1 MIRDASAASAPRRA
15 GMRQVAK
22 EAGVSPTT
30 VSNVLN
36 NPELVAEETRRRV
49 HAAMERVGY
58 LPNDA
63 ARRLRGA
70 PSPLVGAVTLDIAGP
85 FFTEVCRGV
94 EDRLLQDGC
103 MLMTCSTDLQPG
115 REQHYLQ
122 ELEKQGV
129 RGVLITPVETDL
141 DPLVTLAGRGV
152 PVVLLDHRSDG
163 RLCSVSIDNQWGG
176 EQVATHLIE
185 LGHRRIALLGASI
198 EVQQTAERHAGVRR
212 AFERAGLDPGRGV
225 LDVRVP
231 SPDITVTAAA
241 ALEDV
246 LSAADPPTAI
256 LCLNDAA
263 ALGVIGGLRERGIAV
278 PQEMS
283 VVGYDDVAFAAQL
296 APPLTTV
303 WQPKRELGRVAAELL
318 LDEARP
324 GHRHQKLVY
333 RPRLVVRESTA
344 APRR

>member
-1 MIRDASAASAPRRA
+1 MNGDASTGSTPRRS
-15 GMRQVAK
+15 GMRDVAK

-36 NPELVAEETRRRV
+36 NPELVAEGTRRRV

-58 LPNDA
+58 LPNSA
-63 ARRLRGA
+63 ARRLRGL
-70 PSPLVGAVTLDIAGP
+70 PSPLVGAVTLDIASP

-115 REQHYLQ
+115 RERHYLQ
-122 ELEKQGV
+122 ELEKQSV
-129 RGVLITPVETDL
+129 RGVLITPVESDL
-141 DPLVTLAGRGV
+141 EPLVALAGRGV

-176 EQVATHLIE
+176 EQVAAHLIA
-185 LGHRRIALLGASI
+185 LGHQRIALLSAAI
-198 EVQQTAERHAGVRR
+198 EVQQTGERHAGVRR
-212 AFERAGLDPGRGV
+212 AFLNAGLDPATGV

-231 SPDITVTAAA
+231 SPDITMTAAA
-241 ALEDV
+241 ALEEM
-246 LSAADPPTAI
+246 LGASDPPTAI
-256 LCLNDAA
+256 LCLNDTA

-278 PQEMS
+278 PGDVS

-296 APPLTTV
+296 SPPLTTV

-344 APRR
+344 PPCR